1 MSKWKGLLLGGA
13 LIATV
18 APGFARADQVPVEDR
33 YDTRMRLI
41 PYNRG
46 QVVHLSTIV
55 GATMVVSFASDE
67 AVTAVAETDTLHL
80 AAVPKGNYLFLK
92 PSAPLPLQP
101 IIVLTQL
108 PDGRLRRYVFEI
120 ETVNDPSTADGASGV
135 FYSVQFTYPLQ
146 EAEAAEAKAAAAAAA
161 TAKLNAEAAARA
173 KAAIAD
179 SLMSS
184 VRTDPFVGPRNYK
197 YVAQGDRSLAPVSIW
212 DNGYSTVMTFPGN
225 TAIPSIFVLNPDGKE
240 ATASYSVHGSSVEVD
255 QTAREFRL
263 RYGHTVLNIYN
274 LGYNSVGSNPGTG
287 TVSPGVTRVISSRAG
302 GAE

>member
-1 MSKWKGLLLGGA
+1 MMKWKGLLLCGVMVA
-13 LIATV
+13 SV
-18 APGFARADQVPVEDR
+18 APRLAHADQVPVVDR

-41 PYNRG
+41 PYNPG

-67 AVTAVAETDTLHL
+67 TVTAVAETDTLHL

-92 PSAPLPLQP
+92 PNQPLPLQP

-108 PDGRLRRYVFEI
+108 PNGHLRRYVFEI
-120 ETVNDPSTADGASGV
+120 ETVNDPSTADGTAGV

-146 EAEAAEAKAAAAAAA
+146 EAKAAEAKAAAEAAA

-173 KAAIAD
+173 KAAITD

-240 ATASYSVHGSSVEVD
+240 ATASYSVHGRSVEVD

-287 TVSPGVTRVISSRAG
+287 TVSPDVTRVISSRARG
-302 GAE
+302 TE

>member
-1 MSKWKGLLLGGA
+1 MMKWKGLLFCGVMVA
-13 LIATV
+13 AV
-18 APGFARADQVPVEDR
+18 APRLARADQVPVVDR

-41 PYNRG
+41 PYNPG

-67 AVTAVAETDTLHL
+67 TVTAVAETDTLHL

-92 PSAPLPLQP
+92 PNAPLPLQP

-108 PDGRLRRYVFEI
+108 PSGHLRRYVFEI
-120 ETVNDPSTADGASGV
+120 ETVNDPSTADGRAGV

-146 EAEAAEAKAAAAAAA
+146 EAKAAEAKAAVEAAAI
-161 TAKLNAEAAARA
+161 AKLNAEAAARA

-179 SLMSS
+179 SLMSG
-184 VRTDPFVGPRNYK
+184 VRTDPFAGPRNYK
-197 YVAQGDRSLAPVSIW
+197 YVAQGDRSLAPMSIW

-225 TAIPSIFVLNPDGKE
+225 TAIPSIFVLSPDGKE

-274 LGYNSVGSNPGTG
+274 LGYNSVGSTPGTG
-287 TVSPGVTRVISSRAG
+287 TVSPDVTRVISSRAG
-302 GAE
+302 GAG

>member
-1 MSKWKGLLLGGA
+1 MKRKGVLLCGVMVA
-13 LIATV
+13 AV
-18 APGFARADQVPVEDR
+18 APRLAPADQVPVVDR

-41 PYNRG
+41 PYNPG

-67 AVTAVAETDTLHL
+67 TVTAVAETDTLHL

-92 PSAPLPLQP
+92 PNAPLPLQP

-108 PDGRLRRYVFEI
+108 PNGHLRRYVFEI
-120 ETVNDPSTADGASGV
+120 ETVNDPSTADGTVGV

-146 EAEAAEAKAAAAAAA
+146 EAKAAEAKAAAEAAA

-173 KAAIAD
+173 KAAITD

-287 TVSPGVTRVISSRAG
+287 TVSPDVTRVIPSRAG